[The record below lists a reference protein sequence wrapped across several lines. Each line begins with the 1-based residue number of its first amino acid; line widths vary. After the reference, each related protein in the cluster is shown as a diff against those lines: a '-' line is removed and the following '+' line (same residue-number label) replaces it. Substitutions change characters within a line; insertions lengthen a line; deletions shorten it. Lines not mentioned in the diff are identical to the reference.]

1 MDNRI
6 STIGDLIHDRSNPRK
21 HNPRN
26 IKVIVDSLHDV
37 GFARSIVI
45 DEDNNILA
53 GNGVTE
59 AAMLA
64 GIEKVIEVEADGN
77 TIIAVRR
84 RGLTDE
90 QKQRLK
96 YFDNLSGELAD
107 WDTEQLL
114 ADMQAGLDL
123 SGMFHE
129 DELDALLAEM
139 QDVPNGDEWANAF
152 NGLPDEDRQPFR
164 QMTFTLHDSQA
175 NQVDRAIAIAKKT
188 GDFEDSPNQNS
199 NGNALSLIC
208 ELFVTEHGDG
218 NG

>member
-139 QDVPNGDEWANAF
+139 QPIKDDP
-152 NGLPDEDRQPFR
+152 
-164 QMTFTLHDSQA
+164 QA
-175 NQVDRAIAIAKKT
+175 P
-188 GDFEDSPNQNS
+188 GDFAEYDEN
-199 NGNALSLIC
+199 ID
-208 ELFVTEHGDG
+208 TEHCCPKCSYRWSGKSRDG
-218 NG
+218 RGK